1 MANNKS
7 IPKAYDPVAVEK
19 KWYGWWEEQG
29 FFRAEI
35 DTDKPCYS
43 IVLPPPNVT
52 GSLHMGHALNI
63 TLQDLIARWKRM
75 QGFDVLWLPGT
86 DHAGIATQNVVELR
100 LAEEGKRRTD
110 LGREQFE
117 KVVWD
122 WKEQAESNILN
133 QARRLGCSCDW
144 SRKRFTLDEGLSRA
158 VREVFVRLYEDGL
171 IYRGEYLVN
180 WCPRCT
186 TAISD
191 LEVEYQ
197 PAQGKLWHIRYPVE
211 GSDDVVVVATTR
223 PETMLGDTAVAVHPD
238 DERYAHLVGGTVI
251 LPLMDRKIPVI
262 ADSFVD
268 REFGTGIVKVTPGHD
283 PNDFEAGR
291 RHQLPIVKVIGEDG
305 RMTEEAGSYAG
316 MDRYEAREKVVADLE
331 NQELIA
337 QIEEHSHNIGQC
349 QRCETVVEPLVSEQ
363 WFVKAKPLAEVT
375 VEAVKA
381 KRTVFV
387 PQNYERVYFEWMNNI
402 HDWCISRQLWWGHRI
417 PAWYCG
423 DCREITVAREAP
435 RNCEHCQGESLE
447 QETDVLDTWFS
458 SALWPFS
465 TMGWPEQTPDLE
477 RYYPTSTLVTGF
489 DIIFFW
495 VARMMMMGLRFMGD
509 VPFRTVH
516 INGLVRDEK
525 GQKMSKSRGN
535 VIDPLQIM
543 DEYGTDAMRFTLAIM
558 AVPGT
563 DIPFSISRMAGY
575 RAFCNKIWN
584 AGRFLLLNLD
594 DETPASA
601 EEIDQLREKDQ
612 LDLGERWILS
622 RLQTVISE
630 TNNNL
635 EKFRFHEASNELYHF
650 FWHEFCDWFVEL
662 AKMNMTGEDPQR
674 KQKTCRVVIHTLEE
688 NLKLLHP
695 FIPFITEELWQE
707 LPHSGD
713 SLMVAPYP
721 VDHPGWIDAEAE
733 EQMEGFQE
741 LVTAIR
747 TSRSENNIDPRKR
760 IPVEL
765 VCTQQSQSFLASQ
778 SDQIKSLAHLSQVDL
793 VPHLAAE
800 GRRVQGVSRLSDF
813 ALILDEVV
821 DVEAD
826 RQRLVRQISRGED
839 NVQHLHKQLQN
850 SEFVNKA
857 PEPVVAT
864 ARERHAE
871 AVEHLE
877 KLRQKLDGLTHS

>member
-1 MANNKS
+1 MSKVKS
-7 IPKAYDPVAVEK
+7 IPKAYDPAAVEK

-35 DTDKPCYS
+35 DTDKPQYS

-63 TLQDLIARWKRM
+63 TLHDLIVRWKRM

-86 DHAGIATQNVVELR
+86 DHAGIATQNVVERR
-100 LAEEGKRRTD
+100 LAKEGKRRTD

-122 WKEQAESNILN
+122 WKEQAESDILN
-133 QARRLGCSCDW
+133 QVRRLGCSCDW
-144 SRKRFTLDEGLSRA
+144 SRQRFTLDEGLSRA

-171 IYRGEYLVN
+171 IYQGEYLVN

-197 PAQGKLWHIRYPVE
+197 PAQGHLWHIRYPVE
-211 GSDDVVVVATTR
+211 GSDDRVVVATTR

-305 RMTEEAGSYAG
+305 SMTQEAGDYAG

-331 NQELIA
+331 AQELIE
-337 QIEEHSHNIGQC
+337 QIEEHAHNIGQC
-349 QRCETVVEPLVSEQ
+349 QRCETVVEPLVSKQ

-381 KRTVFV
+381 GRTVFV

-423 DCREITVAREAP
+423 DCRGVTVAREAP
-435 RNCEHCQGESLE
+435 DKCQHCQGESLE

-458 SALWPFS
+458 SGLWPFS
-465 TMGWPEQTPDLE
+465 TMGWPDQTPDLE
-477 RYYPTSTLVTGF
+477 RYYPTSTLVTAY

-495 VARMMMMGLRFMGD
+495 VARMMMLGLRFMED
-509 VPFRTVH
+509 VPFHTVH
-516 INGLVRDEK
+516 ITGLVRDEK
-525 GQKMSKSRGN
+525 SQKMSKSRGN
-535 VIDPLQIM
+535 VIDPLEIM

-558 AVPGT
+558 AAPGS

-584 AGRFLLLNLD
+584 AARFLLLNL
-594 DETPASA
+594 EEQTPASDG
-601 EEIDQLREKDQ
+601 EISELRENDQ

-622 RLQTVISE
+622 RLQRVISV
-630 TNNNL
+630 TNDNL

-662 AKMNMTGEDPQR
+662 AKMNMTGEDPE
-674 KQKTCRVVIHTLEE
+674 KKGKTCRVAAYTLEE
-688 NLKLLHP
+688 SLKLLHP

-707 LPHSGD
+707 LPHAGD

-721 VDHPGWIDAEAE
+721 VDHPEWIDPEAE

-741 LVTAIR
+741 LVTGIR

-765 VCTQQSQSFLASQ
+765 ACEQLYQSFLTAE

-793 VPHLAAE
+793 VPGLTAE
-800 GRRVQGVSRLSDF
+800 GRRVQGVSRLADF

-826 RQRLVRQISRGED
+826 RQRLNQQIGRSED
-839 NVQHLHKQLQN
+839 NVQRLHKQLEN

-857 PEPVVAT
+857 PEPVVAA

-871 AVEHLE
+871 AVEQLE
-877 KLRQKLDGLTHS
+877 KLQEKLDGLSQP

>member
-1 MANNKS
+1 MSKVKS
-7 IPKAYDPVAVEK
+7 IPKAYDPAAVEK

-35 DTDKPCYS
+35 DTDKPQYS

-63 TLQDLIARWKRM
+63 TLHDVIIRWKRM

-86 DHAGIATQNVVELR
+86 DHAGIATQNVVERR

-122 WKEQAESNILN
+122 WKEQAESDILN
-133 QARRLGCSCDW
+133 QVRRLGCSCDW
-144 SRKRFTLDEGLSRA
+144 SRQRFTLDEGLSRA

-197 PAQGKLWHIRYPVE
+197 PAQGKLWHIRYPVD

-223 PETMLGDTAVAVHPD
+223 PETILGDTAVAVHPD
-238 DERYAHLVGGTVI
+238 DERYADLVGGTVI
-251 LPLMDRKIPVI
+251 LPLMDRRIPVI
-262 ADSFVD
+262 ADNFVD

-316 MDRYEAREKVVADLE
+316 MDRYEAREKVVTDLE
-331 NQELIA
+331 DQELIE
-337 QIEEHSHNIGQC
+337 QIEEHAHNIGQC
-349 QRCETVVEPLVSEQ
+349 QRCQTVVEPLVSTQ

-375 VEAVKA
+375 VEAVQA
-381 KRTVFV
+381 GRTVFV
-387 PQNYERVYFEWMNNI
+387 PKNYERIYFEWMNNI

-423 DCREITVAREAP
+423 DCQGVTVAREAP
-435 RNCEHCQGESLE
+435 DRCEHCQSESLE

-458 SALWPFS
+458 SGLWPFS
-465 TMGWPEQTPDLE
+465 TMGWPDQTPDLE
-477 RYYPTSTLVTGF
+477 RYYPTSTLVTAY

-495 VARMMMMGLRFMGD
+495 VARMMMLGLRFMED
-509 VPFRTVH
+509 VPFHTVH
-516 INGLVRDEK
+516 ITGLVRDEK
-525 GQKMSKSRGN
+525 SQKMSKSRGN
-535 VIDPLQIM
+535 VIDPLEIM

-558 AVPGT
+558 AAPGS

-584 AGRFLLLNLD
+584 AARFLLLNL
-594 DETPASA
+594 
-601 EEIDQLREKDQ
+601 EEQVPVSHQEISKVREDGR

-622 RLQTVISE
+622 RLQRVISE

-635 EKFRFHEASNELYHF
+635 EKFRFHEASNGLYHF

-662 AKMNMTGEDPQR
+662 AKMNMIGEDPEK
-674 KQKTCRVVIHTLEE
+674 KQKTCQVAAYVLEE
-688 NLKLLHP
+688 SLKLLHP

-713 SLMVAPYP
+713 SVMVAPYP
-721 VDHPGWIDAEAE
+721 VDHPEWIDSEAE
-733 EQMEGFQE
+733 KQMEGLQE
-741 LVTAIR
+741 LVTGIR

-765 VCTQQSQSFLASQ
+765 ACQKKFQSFLTAE

-793 VPHLAAE
+793 VPRLADE
-800 GRRVQGVSRLSDF
+800 GRRVQGVSRLADF

-826 RQRLVRQISRGED
+826 RQRLNQQISRSED
-839 NVQHLHKQLQN
+839 NVQRLQKQLEN
-850 SEFVNKA
+850 SDFVNKA
-857 PEPVVAT
+857 PEPVVAA

-871 AVEHLE
+871 AVEQLE
-877 KLRQKLDGLTHS
+877 KLQEKLDGLSQP